1 MSSELRIANM
11 CYTGTGDWP
20 IEILVENE
28 DGQLK
33 PYVSKEESSRA
44 TEDALRLAYNIGFTD
59 CKNGRFNMPVRALI
73 VMRNEYNF
81 DPTRWT
87 QAAERLL
94 VEIYKATVPPS
105 SGINS
110 EGLEFKLRELG
121 IDVGD
126 V

>member
-1 MSSELRIANM
+1 
-11 CYTGTGDWP
+11 
-20 IEILVENE
+20 
-28 DGQLK
+28 
-33 PYVSKEESSRA
+33 
-44 TEDALRLAYNIGFTD
+44 
-59 CKNGRFNMPVRALI
+59 MPVRALI

-81 DPTRWT
+81 DPTRWA

-105 SGINS
+105 AGINS
-110 EGLEFKLRELG
+110 EGLASRLRELG